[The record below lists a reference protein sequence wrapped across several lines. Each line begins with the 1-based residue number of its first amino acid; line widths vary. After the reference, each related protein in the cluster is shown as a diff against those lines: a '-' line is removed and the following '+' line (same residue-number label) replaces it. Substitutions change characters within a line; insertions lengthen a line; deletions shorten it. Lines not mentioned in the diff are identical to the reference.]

1 MNINIALSK
10 RLVITLALLLV
21 ALLVV
26 ALLASGLILH
36 AAHLTPAHLFADAST
51 PDVIIHNH

>member
-10 RLVITLALLLV
+10 RLVVTLALLAV
-21 ALLVV
+21 LLVV

-36 AAHLTPAHLFADAST
+36 AAHLTPTHLFADSIT